1 MSFRKLLAALTAAV
15 ALVAVPVVTTSAS
28 AAPASAPSSAGQAA
42 YAAQAV
48 EAGLTGQQA
57 AGLQADVDAALARQ
71 VGARQVSANRI
82 AFDGGSATLAA
93 PGQSGARDLAAPQAA
108 PSCANGYLCIIDGRG
123 TRYEYYTC
131 GYYSFSGIGDG
142 TFNNNQTSGTVAR
155 FYNSDG
161 SQRWTSTA
169 KATGTASWTPV
180 YYIRPCG

>member
-1 MSFRKLLAALTAAV
+1 MSFRKLLAVLTAAA

-28 AAPASAPSSAGQAA
+28 AASSAGQAG
-42 YAAQAV
+42 YAAQALD
-48 EAGLTGQQA
+48 AGLSGQQSA
-57 AGLQADVDAALARQ
+57 RLQADVDATLARQ
-71 VGARQVSANRI
+71 AGARQVSANRI
-82 AFDGGSATLAA
+82 AFDGGSATFAV
-93 PGQSGARDLAAPQAA
+93 PGQDQARDLAAPEAA
-108 PSCANGYLCIIDGRG
+108 PSCASGYLCIIDGRG